1 MPDICKLLLAT
12 NWRGCRTSLNSK
24 LITSRDLLQGFF
36 RVDLLGSH
44 AAQDARGL
52 TGEVGQDDVSAGTPQ
67 AHERLHHHL
76 LLVDHAQRPAGFD
89 HRVLARNLNK
99 GRGISRLRH
108 TSVPA
113 KHFR

>member
-1 MPDICKLLLAT
+1 M
-12 NWRGCRTSLNSK
+12 
-24 LITSRDLLQGFF
+24 SRDTPQPFS
-36 RVDLLGSH
+36 RVDLLRSH

-76 LLVDHAQRPAGFD
+76 LLVYHAQRPAGFD

-99 GRGISRLRH
+99 GLGVS
-108 TSVPA
+108 
-113 KHFR
+113 K

>member
-1 MPDICKLLLAT
+1 MKFFSNRLHFVLYTYEILFRETCPRIGLNKPNRAT
-12 NWRGCRTSLNSK
+12 
-24 LITSRDLLQGFF
+24 RDAPRPFS

-52 TGEVGQDDVSAGTPQ
+52 TGEVGQDDVSASAPQ

-89 HRVLARNLNK
+89 HRVLPRNLNK
-99 GRGISRLRH
+99 GPGDQ
-108 TSVPA
+108 
-113 KHFR
+113 